1 VGKESSKILRIK
13 LSEFSAAS
21 GDRTPI
27 PASKSCRT
35 WVSTWAWPSGHA
47 GGLLRSQWTNL
58 FDLDHRAVGPQF
70 PKKHL
75 VVPSS
80 GSRIK
85 TPKDLDYRQGD
96 GRNIRDLW
104 GPDRSNVTTE
114 LHLTQTCRG
123 KHASDTAEGWHPY
136 PSQIS
141 LHSFSLPDFLDAW
154 TWFPLIVSDFIC
166 FFIPTS
172 RIISPVSPLPHTASA
187 CETLRALIQRG
198 LEGIDHLT
206 FRETCNKNHQ
216 KPLPAYPLI

>member
-1 VGKESSKILRIK
+1 M
-13 LSEFSAAS
+13 
-21 GDRTPI
+21 
-27 PASKSCRT
+27 
-35 WVSTWAWPSGHA
+35 
-47 GGLLRSQWTNL
+47 
-58 FDLDHRAVGPQF
+58 
-70 PKKHL
+70 
-75 VVPSS
+75 VPSS